1 VIAVFLA
8 LIEGSTWSGK
18 SRSGD
23 APTDGENNH
32 GFDQGFHFGAFSI
45 LRFFL
50 SPCGKFQGQL
60 TRL

>member
-45 LRFFL
+45 EVLL
-50 SPCGKFQGQL
+50 SPL
-60 TRL
+60 R